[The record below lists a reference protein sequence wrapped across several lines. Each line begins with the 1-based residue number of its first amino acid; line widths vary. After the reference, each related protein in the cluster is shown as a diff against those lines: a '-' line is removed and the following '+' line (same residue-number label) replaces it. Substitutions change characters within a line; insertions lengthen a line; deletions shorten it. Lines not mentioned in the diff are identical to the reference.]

1 MTGLKFIALATE
13 TAHSLRAGGP
23 DANGQAPERDIS
35 DGSGVPCRH
44 CLSDVAAG
52 EPFLILAHRPF
63 PEAQPYAEIGPIF
76 LHAEACERHGEGAEV
91 PALFLSRVQA
101 LIRGYGKDDRIL
113 IRGYGKDDRIVYG
126 TGQVVPSAE
135 IAATARALLVAR
147 EVAYLHLR
155 SASNNCYQCR
165 IERS

>member
-1 MTGLKFIALATE
+1 MTVLKFVALATE
-13 TAHSLRAGGP
+13 TARSLQAGSP

-35 DGSGVPCRH
+35 DGSAVPCRH
-44 CLSDVAAG
+44 CLSDVAAC

-63 PEAQPYAEIGPIF
+63 RDAQPYAETGPIF
-76 LHAEACERHGEGAEV
+76 PHAEPCQRHGEVAEV
-91 PALFLSRVQA
+91 PALFLNREQL
-101 LIRGYGKDDRIL
+101 LIRGYDF
-113 IRGYGKDDRIVYG
+113 DDRIVYG

-135 IAATARALLVAR
+135 IAATARALLAAP

-165 IERS
+165 IERN